1 MKIAAKQG
9 SLAAERTVVIEAS
22 PSADFKLQAGTPV
35 LRLVRNKASGLVK
48 LEDHPSGRTD
58 MTLAV
63 ESAPSG
69 VSIALASSAL
79 AGSGTVS
86 FSVTASRAPAY
97 GRHLIRLKATSNAVA
112 KTVDYLLVVDP
123 PRFEIATPARAR
135 GLKPGGSIR
144 EVVSVRSSAGF
155 GGVVRLSAPNLPAG
169 VTARFEPAT
178 VKTGGASVMILTAS
192 RTAAA
197 GKVAVQVA
205 GESGGTIQSQ
215 TLMLAVGEPD
225 FDLTVT
231 PATRTIKAG
240 DALTATVGIVPQNG
254 FAGTVAL
261 SASGLNIAST
271 VTFTP
276 AVLSGQSDSQM
287 QVSTPP
293 TLAAGTYVLTI
304 TAASGSTV
312 HTAAMTVV
320 VSDIPTFAVFCN
332 PQTHLLLAGY
342 STTLSVG
349 LQALNGFGAPVQLS
363 VAGLPDGV
371 QSSFQPQSLSEY
383 AWGFSGATSSTLT
396 LTGLANLEPG
406 TYPIGIT
413 AASADDVDVAEV
425 VLVVARPLSAPW
437 TAADVG
443 SVAQAGASGAAAELG
458 TFVLQGSGVGVTS
471 SSDGFPYAF
480 QNLNGDGEIVA
491 RIAGIQ
497 NAGSYSV
504 AGVMIRAGMAPGAA
518 NVFVGVR
525 AAGAAAYHNRPSLQ
539 AGTTVSYWVAGALPR
554 WVRLVREGNLFTG
567 YISPDGAS
575 WTQLGT
581 PSTIPMLGKG
591 AMGVPDGVR
600 G

>member
-63 ESAPSG
+63 ESVPSG

-320 VSDIPTFAVFCN
+320 VSDIPDRK
-332 PQTHLLLAGY
+332 
-342 STTLSVG
+342 SV
-349 LQALNGFGAPVQLS
+349 V
-363 VAGLPDGV
+363 
-371 QSSFQPQSLSEY
+371 
-383 AWGFSGATSSTLT
+383 
-396 LTGLANLEPG
+396 
-406 TYPIGIT
+406 
-413 AASADDVDVAEV
+413 
-425 VLVVARPLSAPW
+425 
-437 TAADVG
+437 
-443 SVAQAGASGAAAELG
+443 
-458 TFVLQGSGVGVTS
+458 
-471 SSDGFPYAF
+471 
-480 QNLNGDGEIVA
+480 
-491 RIAGIQ
+491 
-497 NAGSYSV
+497 
-504 AGVMIRAGMAPGAA
+504 
-518 NVFVGVR
+518 
-525 AAGAAAYHNRPSLQ
+525 
-539 AGTTVSYWVAGALPR
+539 
-554 WVRLVREGNLFTG
+554 
-567 YISPDGAS
+567 
-575 WTQLGT
+575 
-581 PSTIPMLGKG
+581 
-591 AMGVPDGVR
+591 
-600 G
+600 